1 MQIGDIEIHA
11 QLLPEEKV
19 HILQELKKTGTTAM
33 VGDGINDAPALAAA
47 DVGIAMGVAGSAVA
61 METADVALM
70 TNDLRKLAIAVEL
83 GRDCRWKIGQNV
95 TLSFVTKIAIIGLAA
110 SGYASLWTAVLA
122 DVGTCLL
129 VIFNSM
135 RLLKHKSCQDHC
147 CTATKKVKNSNHHA
161 MQYLSTE
168 PAVNMVN
175 LEGRL
180 VDLCNEASIRG
191 PLMHGHRGKFSW
203 LKNCHGHSH
212 HSHLNEL
219 DQHESGMPSK
229 GFTSSSSSSKEVL
242 CGAQQH
248 KGKDMEQRSSSV
260 EEGGCGPKCMSAGPH
275 ITRMPKLACS
285 SRPDKAAIT
294 ETPHIRLPKSNS
306 EEECCRQEDLC
317 SIEQYPLPD
326 VRCVKVFPSYDKLEH
341 HHPPGGDEGRRSPRG
356 FPLNESAWRDAGF
369 TNLDINEKSSTYE
382 PNNPTEVNIAPNGL
396 AVLSSL
402 EIFAMKLQAAESHDL
417 RPLVLHARES
427 CCGSKLAPIST
438 GKTIDLTP
446 VEDIAIVTPILELD
460 RGNDIDVASGEQ
472 VLQAINTSA
481 PPEVETKP
489 LASLCETAPS
499 SLATLNSS
507 DKNLIEELEKED
519 SEDGPKK
526 NTPRHLSL
534 KHSASDTDLP
544 TLNSIRHPHPT
555 VE

>member
-1 MQIGDIEIHA
+1 M
-11 QLLPEEKV
+11 

-161 MQYLSTE
+161 MQYLSSE

-180 VDLCNEASIRG
+180 VDLCNEASITG
-191 PLMHGHRGKFSW
+191 PLMHAHRGKFSW

-219 DQHESGMPSK
+219 DQNEPTSN
-229 GFTSSSSSSKEVL
+229 GFTSCSSSSKEVL
-242 CGAQQH
+242 SGAQQL
-248 KGKDMEQRSSSV
+248 KGKDMEQLTIVKDRA
-260 EEGGCGPKCMSAGPH
+260 EEGGCGPKCMSVGPH

-294 ETPHIRLPKSNS
+294 EKPQSRLLKSNS
-306 EEECCRQEDLC
+306 EEECCGQEDLC
-317 SIEQYPLPD
+317 SVDQYPLPD
-326 VRCVKVFPSYDKLEH
+326 VRCVQVLSSSNKLEH
-341 HHPPGGDEGRRSPRG
+341 HHPPGVDEGKRSPRG
-356 FPLNESAWRDAGF
+356 FPRNESAWRDAGF
-369 TNLDINEKSSTYE
+369 TNLDINEKGSTYE
-382 PNNPTEVNIAPNGL
+382 PNNPSEVDIAPNGL

-417 RPLVLHARES
+417 RPLVPHARES
-427 CCGSKLAPIST
+427 CCGSKLEPTSWPIST
-438 GKTIDLTP
+438 GKTIDLSP
-446 VEDIAIVTPILELD
+446 VEDIAIVTPIIELD
-460 RGNDIDVASGEQ
+460 RCNDIDAASGEQ
-472 VLQAINTSA
+472 VD
-481 PPEVETKP
+481 TKP
-489 LASLCETAPS
+489 VASLCETAPS
-499 SLATLNSS
+499 TTTLNSS
-507 DKNLIEELEKED
+507 DKNLIMELEKED
-519 SEDGPKK
+519 TEDGPKK